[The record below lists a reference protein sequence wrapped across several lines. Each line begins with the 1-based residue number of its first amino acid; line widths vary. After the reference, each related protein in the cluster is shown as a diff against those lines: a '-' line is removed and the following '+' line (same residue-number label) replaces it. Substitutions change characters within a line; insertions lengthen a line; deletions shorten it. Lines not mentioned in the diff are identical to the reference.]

1 MQMFELDFLNWFS
14 KGLSKFPRTILEGT
28 PSSDQLKLLRE
39 QTAELL
45 SGEARECIEKLFV
58 YFLALIF
65 DKVIFKNEGTEPLFI
80 DKNNN

>member
-45 SGEARECIEKLFV
+45 SGEARECIERLFV

-65 DKVIFKNEGTEPLFI
+65 DKVAKFLIF
-80 DKNNN
+80 

>member
-1 MQMFELDFLNWFS
+1 MKRFS
-14 KGLSKFPRTILEGT
+14 KGLSKFPRTILE
-28 PSSDQLKLLRE
+28 LKLLRE